1 MKCVSHIEQLKVLV
15 YFTAVSQNK
24 MMVFKLWLFWVTTQ
38 SSLKRWDGTAGQ
50 PTGSKVKLNCA
61 KRASQLMP
69 FINRN
74 TGANWRV
81 ELRGGPLGCKREGA
95 RQRQG
100 ARGGKREGWSGREF
114 SKGLTARP
122 LQLLHYWSSAK
133 REQGQGK
140 ACVKRNTHR
149 GNYVSAHKW
158 ESGCIADLQPSGY
171 DEVRIFFSPCYDFHL
186 LLSVRQVSM
195 QWLFVET
202 RHTRPFSTRDH
213 NERDRYFYPIY
224 TNGTEFYEIIR
235 KIFIVNRGVTRWIL
249 YQKSK
254 WVFNFKYWNQ

>member
-1 MKCVSHIEQLKVLV
+1 MYSREMKCVSHIEQLKVLV

-81 ELRGGPLGCKREGA
+81 ELRGGPLGCEREGA

-171 DEVRIFFSPCYDFHL
+171 DEVRIFFFPLLWFPPPAQCEAGVHAVTLCRDQAHQAFFHQR
-186 LLSVRQVSM
+186 S
-195 QWLFVET
+195 
-202 RHTRPFSTRDH
+202 
-213 NERDRYFYPIY
+213 
-224 TNGTEFYEIIR
+224 
-235 KIFIVNRGVTRWIL
+235 
-249 YQKSK
+249 
-254 WVFNFKYWNQ
+254 